1 MLRWTWSAIRAVRGL
16 APFTTSGSVLSSVDI
31 SRLLLRRTTLRDQ
44 KSRRVGKGALLDCSR
59 GQNRALVVPTRR
71 RYRERFCPPYSSGPL
86 CEAIFGVSFLMGLPK
101 IDSSRDRRR

>member
-71 RYRERFCPPYSSGPL
+71 RYRERFCPPYSSGPSL
-86 CEAIFGVSFLMGLPK
+86 RGNFWCLVFDGATKHRLVTT
-101 IDSSRDRRR
+101 